1 MKMAKDSL
9 TDQIRELSGVL
20 RQLSATMKAL
30 SALSGLGT
38 NPFSSLVPG
47 GQALSLATGAMSLL
61 DLFRNA
67 GPELHLHQ
75 EIVINIGEGQVS
87 EKAFWDNLVHYYIL
101 PGLER
106 GGFVPVKVGG
116 RG

>member
-1 MKMAKDSL
+1 MDKDSL
-9 TDQIRELSGVL
+9 ADQLRELSGAL
-20 RQLSATMKAL
+20 RQLSATARAL
-30 SALSGLGT
+30 SALLGVGT
-38 NPFSSLVPG
+38 NPLSSLVPG
-47 GQALSLATGAMSLL
+47 GQAISLATGAMSLL
-61 DLFRNA
+61 DLFRSA

-87 EKAFWDNLVHYYIL
+87 EKAFWDNLVQYHIL

>member
-1 MKMAKDSL
+1 MARNSL
-9 TDQIRELSGVL
+9 EDEIREISGVL
-20 RQLSATMKAL
+20 RQLSATVKAL
-30 SALSGLGT
+30 SALTGAGANPLSG
-38 NPFSSLVPG
+38 LVPG
-47 GQALSLATGAMSLL
+47 AQALGVAAGAMGLIE
-61 DLFRNA
+61 LFRSA

-87 EKAFWDNLVHYYIL
+87 EKAFWDNLVQYHIL

-106 GGFVPVKVGG
+106 NGFVPVGIKG